1 MMNFATTV
9 AVSLFFILAPAAL
22 IFLCEHNRWAKRIG
36 AVGLCYLTGLILG
49 NTLLSGGILIDTSA
63 IGASIKSAQQVLSDF
78 SIAFAL
84 PMLLMTLKITQ
95 WRQQAGKALL
105 SMLLAT
111 TAVVSVATTLFLVWQ
126 SQPET
131 SIDTSH
137 MVAMSVGVYTGGTPN
152 LAAIKAGL
160 DIPNADYLVF
170 HSLDTVIGAGY
181 LVFMLS
187 VAIPLVRR
195 YFPRND
201 HIDSRLK
208 PDAADADTLEQ
219 YGDDYRPLVAL
230 QNLRQ
235 LGVIAALSLGC
246 LAIALG
252 LSQWMMNAWQLQNT
266 TAVTIVLLT
275 LSGGALSMINSV
287 QRLELAYRF
296 GMYWIYVFCLV
307 VASMASFDDLL
318 NVDPT
323 IVLYIL
329 AVVVFS
335 LLLHALFCKL
345 TKIDGDT
352 FMITSVAAICSPPFV
367 PIMARALNNSSLI
380 LSGMT
385 TGIIGYALG
394 NFLGISLALAL
405 QSLP

>member
-1 MMNFATTV
+1 MMNIATIVTV
-9 AVSLFFILAPAAL
+9 SSFFLLVPPAL
-22 IFLCEHNRWAKRIG
+22 VFLCERNRWAKRVGVI
-36 AVGLCYLTGLILG
+36 GLCYLVGLVLG
-49 NTLLSGGILIDTSA
+49 NTLLSNSLLDDTSLFSKA
-63 IGASIKSAQQVLSDF
+63 ISTAQQGLSDF

-111 TAVVSVATTLFLVWQ
+111 TAVVGVTTTLFLLWQ

-137 MVAMSVGVYTGGTPN
+137 MAAMSVGVYTGGTPN

-195 YFPRND
+195 YFPRNH
-201 HIDSRLK
+201 HIDSRSK
-208 PDAADADTLEQ
+208 TDAADANTLEQ
-219 YGDDYRPLVAL
+219 YGDNYRPFMAIK
-230 QNLRQ
+230 NLRQ
-235 LGVIAALSLGC
+235 LGVIAALSLAC

-252 LSQWMMNAWQLQNT
+252 LSQWMKNVWQLQST
-266 TAVTIVLLT
+266 TALTIVLLT
-275 LSGGALSMINSV
+275 LTGAALSMINSV

-307 VASMASFDDLL
+307 VASMASFDDIL

-323 IVLYIL
+323 IALYIL
-329 AVVVFS
+329 AVVIFS

-345 TKIDGDT
+345 AKIDGDT

-394 NFLGISLALAL
+394 NFLGISLALFL